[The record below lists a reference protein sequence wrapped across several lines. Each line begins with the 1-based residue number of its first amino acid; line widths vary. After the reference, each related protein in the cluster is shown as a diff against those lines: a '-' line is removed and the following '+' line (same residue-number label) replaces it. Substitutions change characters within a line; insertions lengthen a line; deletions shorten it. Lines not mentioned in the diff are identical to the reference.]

1 MSTNSSKEK
10 KRKSIE
16 VRIIKETNQN
26 RQEVKSLLNLNNL
39 ILLLIKK
46 KQTKARK
53 MKKNAMLIHLMKIT
67 ITMKVMNQ

>member
-46 KQTKARK
+46 KQTKERK